1 MRGSLDPRLQPR
13 ECSARLRPM
22 KRLFRHIRRSVLTV
36 ATALV
41 ALSSTVVRAEPPA
54 DILDLTHASAKA
66 VVALQSA
73 VTPDLMKWPDV
84 LGTAVGFSEAGHPA
98 LVVFV
103 DWDGASHADVVRA
116 LPPTLRGI
124 AVRAELTDTFHALV
138 GKPGGGQG
146 GISHSAEQTPPIQL
160 GTSGGWRDDL
170 ANGYCCG
177 GTLGSLVQVNGV
189 QYILSNYHVLE
200 ADIVGGGN
208 NLIASTGNPII
219 QPGLIDASCNAN
231 NAQIVG
237 TLVKISS
244 LPHSNVDA
252 SIAQVTQGMV
262 RSDGAVLE
270 IGPLSSQTVTASLN
284 QAVKKSGRTSGLT
297 RSKVTGLNATIRVT
311 YANECAGGTAFT
323 KTFTGQIVI
332 SNSGSKFLKSGDSGS
347 LLVEDAGTRPRAAG
361 LLYAGSSTSAI
372 ANPINEVLQYIG
384 GMLAGTATM
393 VGN

>member
-1 MRGSLDPRLQPR
+1 MRGSLDPRLLQIG
-13 ECSARLRPM
+13 CCARLRPM
-22 KRLFRHIRRSVLTV
+22 KRYFRLIRWSVLT
-36 ATALV
+36 AGIALV
-41 ALSSTVVRAEPPA
+41 ALSSTVVQAEPPA
-54 DILDLTHASAKA
+54 DILDLTHASVKA

-84 LGTAVGFSEAGHPA
+84 LGTAVGFNQAGQPT

-103 DWDGASHADVVRA
+103 DWNGASHADIVRA

-124 AVRAELTDTFHALV
+124 AVRAELTDTFRAFV
-138 GKPGGGQG
+138 GKPGGGG
-146 GISHSAEQTPPIQL
+146 GLSHSAEQTPPIQL

-244 LPHSNVDA
+244 LPNSNVDA
-252 SIAQVTQGMV
+252 SIAQVTAGMV
-262 RSDGAVLE
+262 RPDGAVLE
-270 IGPLSSQTVTASLN
+270 IGPLSSQTVAAYLN

-297 RSKVTGLNATIRVT
+297 RSKVTGLNATIRVA
-311 YANECAGGTAFT
+311 YENECAGGSAFT

-332 SNSGSKFLKSGDSGS
+332 SNGGSKFLKSGDSGS
-347 LLVEDAGTRPRAAG
+347 LLVEDAAIRPRAAG